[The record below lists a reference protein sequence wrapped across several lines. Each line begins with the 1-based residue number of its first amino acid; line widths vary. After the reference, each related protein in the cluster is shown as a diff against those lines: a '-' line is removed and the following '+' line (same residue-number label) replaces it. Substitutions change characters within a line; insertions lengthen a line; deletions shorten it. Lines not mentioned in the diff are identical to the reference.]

1 MLLPSTNDKNDSL
14 TNGMQTFFFVLQ
26 SNNCKINVYHIM
38 HIKKGYYEVM
48 KSLYVQTR
56 WLKKINTAG

>member
-26 SNNCKINVYHIM
+26 SNNCKINVYHAY
-38 HIKKGYYEVM
+38 KKGTM
-48 KSLYVQTR
+48 KL
-56 WLKKINTAG
+56 